1 MSFIRDIINRKK
13 ISRIA
18 KDNNIQIPTTDLKYV
33 KLKVNG
39 INNTVII
46 EGIKTHKGKI
56 SINIFGDNNSVIIK
70 DGFSISNK
78 LNILIGQNHHNFGKV
93 INSTFFID
101 KNSSIESMSYVAFN
115 SNIYCNIGE
124 RCMFANN
131 VAIFNTDAHP
141 IFDKETGKII
151 NKVKGVKIGNHC
163 WVGANCTILK
173 NTELAD
179 NCIVGWGSVVS
190 GKHLTPNCT
199 IAGNPAKKVKEG
211 ITWHPNGAKFGYI
224 DNN

>member
-115 SNIYCNIGE
+115 SNTYCNIGE

-131 VAIFNTDAHP
+131 VSIFNTDAHH

-163 WVGANCTILK
+163 WLGTNSTILK

-190 GKHLTPNCT
+190 GKHLTPNCA
-199 IAGNPAKKVKEG
+199 IAGNPARKVKEN
-211 ITWHPNGAKFGYI
+211 ISWDSNGAKFGYI

>member
-78 LNILIGQNHHNFGKV
+78 LNILIGQKHPNFGKV
-93 INSTFFID
+93 TNSKFFID
-101 KNSSIESMSYVAFN
+101 ESTSIEQARYVTFN
-115 SNIYCNIGE
+115 SNTYCNIGK
-124 RCMFANN
+124 RCMFAYNI
-131 VAIFNTDAHP
+131 VIFNTDAHP
-141 IFDKETGKII
+141 IFDKETGEII

-163 WVGANCTILK
+163 WIGANSTILK

-179 NCIVGWGSVVS
+179 NCIVGMGSVVS
-190 GKHLTPNCT
+190 GKHLTPNCA
-199 IAGNPAKKVKEG
+199 IAGNPARKVKEN
-211 ITWHPNGAKFGYI
+211 ISWDSNGSKFGYI
-224 DNN
+224 ENL